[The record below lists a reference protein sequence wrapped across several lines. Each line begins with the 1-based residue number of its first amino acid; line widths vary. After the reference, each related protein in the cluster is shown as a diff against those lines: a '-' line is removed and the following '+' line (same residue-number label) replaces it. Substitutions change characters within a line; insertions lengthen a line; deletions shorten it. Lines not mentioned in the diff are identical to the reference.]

1 MKWLAVALTVAVAG
15 WLGLAPTIELHRALQ
30 PTSEPNPLHP
40 TIVMLGDSHTAFVN
54 WRMLLHCPNIAND
67 GVGGNTTAQI
77 LARLPSVIA
86 QNPRLVI
93 LMAGTNDALQHI
105 DASETSKNI
114 QAIQADLSKNVINL
128 ETISPPLSVAPAT
141 IPVFFDSSD
150 LLPDGVH
157 LRRSGYAKWRDAV
170 TPIVRRYCYQ
180 TTSGSPT
187 AMK

>member
-1 MKWLAVALTVAVAG
+1 VKWLAIAIIALIAG

-30 PTSEPNPLHP
+30 PTNEPNPLHP

-54 WRMLLHCPNIAND
+54 WRMMLHCPNIAND

-77 LARLPSVIA
+77 LARLPEVLA
-86 QNPRLVI
+86 QGPRLVI

-114 QAIQADLSKNVINL
+114 QSIKAALSKNSIEL
-128 ETISPPLSVAPAT
+128 ETISPPLSGNPAT
-141 IPVFFDSSD
+141 IPVHFDGAD

-170 TPIVRRYCYQ
+170 TPLVRRYCYQ